1 MLHHYT
7 HRYVCKRLL
16 LLFTLMGG
24 ILGGQPVLCYISTHI
39 DMCANI
45 YCYCSPRAPL
55 YWAEKTL
62 SASKSRELPKLFT
75 GLSKSINHELNT
87 QKNQFPDP
95 QQECCISVCVHNGPG
110 WLLRITHKTS
120 LQNCQSW
127 EMSSLCYLT
136 STLSIYGF
144 QTPMPVSKLWR
155 SLFRTFN
162 QTPRWKCLRLYRT
175 SSTCWWLHLNTTI
188 SHLLLSVAL

>member
-1 MLHHYT
+1 MFTAAVHLRLHCTERRRH
-7 HRYVCKRLL
+7 
-16 LLFTLMGG
+16 
-24 ILGGQPVLCYISTHI
+24 S
-39 DMCANI
+39 
-45 YCYCSPRAPL
+45 
-55 YWAEKTL
+55 L

-144 QTPMPVSKLWR
+144 QTSMPVSKLWR

-162 QTPRWKCLRLYRT
+162 QT
-175 SSTCWWLHLNTTI
+175 LHLAFKI
-188 SHLLLSVAL
+188 IPHRLHLLVIEFKHNYFTFVAVCSSVSQKQFCWLCGSSKKAVCIMLLM

>member
-1 MLHHYT
+1 MAFWRVSLYYATSVYTSICVQMFTAAVHLRLHCTERRRH
-7 HRYVCKRLL
+7 
-16 LLFTLMGG
+16 
-24 ILGGQPVLCYISTHI
+24 S
-39 DMCANI
+39 
-45 YCYCSPRAPL
+45 
-55 YWAEKTL
+55 L

-120 LQNCQSW
+120 LQNCQCW

-144 QTPMPVSKLWR
+144 QTSMPVSKLWR

-162 QTPRWKCLRLYRT
+162 QTLQWKRLRLYHT
-175 SSTCWWLHLNTTI
+175 SSTCW
-188 SHLLLSVAL
+188 